1 MTSRGTDE
9 FWKHYHALPP
19 GLRAAAQRAYRKFAS
34 NPAHPSLHLER
45 LTSDVRFWSVRVTI
59 DYRAVAQRLPNDAW
73 VWMWIGP
80 HDEFDRIFRRA

>member
-9 FWKHYHALPP
+9 FWKGYHALPP
-19 GLRAAAQRAYRKFAS
+19 SLRAAARRAYRKFSS

-59 DYRAVAQRLPNDAW
+59 DYRAVARRCEDDNWLW
-73 VWMWIGP
+73 VWIGS
-80 HDEFDRIFRRA
+80 HKEFDRMFKA